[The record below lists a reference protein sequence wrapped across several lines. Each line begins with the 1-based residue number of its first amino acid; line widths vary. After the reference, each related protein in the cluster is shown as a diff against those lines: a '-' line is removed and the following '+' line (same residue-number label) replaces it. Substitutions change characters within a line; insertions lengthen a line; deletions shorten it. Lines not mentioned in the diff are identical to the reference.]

1 MNKDDAVIQFLLQ
14 QEGFETRT
22 YIPKVN
28 GVVVGKSGLT
38 FGGGIDIGQMDLREY
53 KAVGLPD
60 ALESAM
66 LPYVGK
72 QGDDSVAV
80 EYELGHFNIPAE
92 IAMNIT
98 RRHIEKSK
106 KKLRNAFP
114 KFDSLAPQQQAVAL
128 SLLHNY
134 GAAALRYNTMKA
146 VINGDLETAIA
157 KLRDPSEWKN
167 VELHPRRNRE
177 ADLLESLL
185 VSQMQQ
191 QQQTNMFNKVGV

>member
-53 KAVGLPD
+53 KALGLPD

-72 QGDDSVAV
+72 QGDDAVAI

-98 RRHIEKSK
+98 RRHIESARGGSHGQTTCRRCHKRHVQERSQT
-106 KKLRNAFP
+106 LFVGESHRATGRRAGERAAENLLG
-114 KFDSLAPQQQAVAL
+114 SL
-128 SLLHNY
+128 SSSFFFFFFF
-134 GAAALRYNTMKA
+134 
-146 VINGDLETAIA
+146 LE
-157 KLRDPSEWKN
+157 RP
-167 VELHPRRNRE
+167 
-177 ADLLESLL
+177 
-185 VSQMQQ
+185 
-191 QQQTNMFNKVGV
+191 G

>member
-1 MNKDDAVIQFLLQ
+1 MNKDDAVIQFLMQ

-22 YIPKVN
+22 YLPKKN
-28 GVVVGKSGLT
+28 GLVIGKSGLT

-53 KAVGLPD
+53 KALGLPD

-72 QGDDSVAV
+72 QGDDALAI
-80 EYELGHFNIPAE
+80 EYELGHFDIPAE

-106 KKLRNAFP
+106 QKLRNAFP

-134 GAAALRYNTMKA
+134 GAAALKYKTMKA
-146 VINGDLETAIA
+146 VID
-157 KLRDPSEWKN
+157 R
-167 VELHPRRNRE
+167 
-177 ADLLESLL
+177 
-185 VSQMQQ
+185 
-191 QQQTNMFNKVGV
+191 